1 MQESIN
7 YFFLLIGRVKNIR
20 WDLSSKNFI
29 LVSKSLIFY
38 NARNDS
44 TKLNKFLLKLSNQS
58 HIKKTINKIITPWY
72 SIPLIDRWLLGQIIP
87 PMLFAI
93 SAFTV
98 ISLSVGVM
106 FDLIRKV
113 VEYGLPLFLALKVI
127 FFSLPSFLVL
137 SFPMAVLLSTL
148 LAYGKLSSNSELLA
162 LKSLGIKTSRII
174 SPAIA
179 LSIFMTG
186 LTFYFNDNL
195 VPASN
200 KLAEVTLRAGI
211 GSSFSGEQGKDNIM
225 FSRYGS
231 RINSSNKKPT
241 KINTYLTHI
250 FYASWYENN
259 IMEGVTVLDFSR
271 EDFQQILKAK
281 NGKFDKKSSSWIFS
295 DGSIVSIDPSGQ
307 TTNIQ
312 FKEYTYPFV
321 EGPMELA
328 KVPKDANEM
337 TLKQAIQA
345 EKIYEKTGNIKEV
358 RRIKVRIQEKFTLP
372 FACLV
377 FGLIG
382 SSLGSKSNLRS
393 SKSQGF
399 GLSVILI
406 LIYYVMSFLFSS
418 LGVKGILPPIFAAW
432 LPVLISLGGG
442 IYLLRK
448 SSSF

>member
-1 MQESIN
+1 M
-7 YFFLLIGRVKNIR
+7 
-20 WDLSSKNFI
+20 
-29 LVSKSLIFY
+29 
-38 NARNDS
+38 
-44 TKLNKFLLKLSNQS
+44 KLSNQS
-58 HIKKTINKIITPWY
+58 LIKKNFNKIISPWY
-72 SIPLIDRWLLGQIIP
+72 LLPLIDRWLLGQIIP
-87 PMLFAI
+87 PMIFAI

-106 FDLIRKV
+106 FDLIRKI
-113 VEYGLPLFLALKVI
+113 VEFGLPLFLALKVL

-200 KLAEVTLRAGI
+200 KLAETTLRAGI
-211 GSSFSGEQGKDNIM
+211 GSSFSSEQGKDNIM

-231 RINSSNKKPT
+231 RINASNKKPT
-241 KINTYLTHI
+241 NINTFLTHI

-271 EDFQQILKAK
+271 EDIQQILKAK
-281 NGKFDKKSSSWIFS
+281 TGKFDKKSSSWIFS
-295 DGSIVSIDPSGQ
+295 DGSIVSIDPTGQ
-307 TTNIQ
+307 TSNIQ

-328 KVPKDANEM
+328 KVPKDATEM

-345 EKIYEKTGNIKEV
+345 EKIYEKTGNSKEV
-358 RRIKVRIQEKFTLP
+358 RRIRVRIQEKFTLP

-406 LIYYVMSFLFSS
+406 LIYYVMSFIFSS
-418 LGVKGILPPIFAAW
+418 FGVKGILPPIFAAW
-432 LPVLISLGGG
+432 LPVLISLAGG

>member
-1 MQESIN
+1 MQI
-7 YFFLLIGRVKNIR
+7 
-20 WDLSSKNFI
+20 
-29 LVSKSLIFY
+29 
-38 NARNDS
+38 S
-44 TKLNKFLLKLSNQS
+44 TQS
-58 HIKKTINKIITPWY
+58 TIKKFIRQVCLPWN
-72 SIPLIDRWLLGQIIP
+72 SIPLIDRWLIAQILP

-106 FDLIRKV
+106 FDLIRKI
-113 VEYGLPLFLALKVI
+113 VEFGLPLFLAIKVL

-148 LAYGKLSSNSELLA
+148 LAYGKLSANSELLA

-174 SPAIA
+174 APAIA
-179 LSIFMTG
+179 VSILMTG

-200 KLAEVTLRAGI
+200 KLAESTLRAGI
-211 GSSFSGEQGKDNIM
+211 GSSFSSEEGKDNIM

-231 RINSSNKKPT
+231 RIESATNKPT
-241 KINTYLTHI
+241 KINTFLTHI
-250 FYASWYENN
+250 FYASWFENN
-259 IMEGVTVLDFSR
+259 IMQGVTVLDFSR
-271 EDFQQILKAK
+271 QDIQQILKAK
-281 NGKFDKKSSSWIFS
+281 SAVFDKENSSWIFS
-295 DGSIVSIDPSGQ
+295 DGSIVSVDQGGQ

-312 FKEYTYPFV
+312 FEKYRYPFV
-321 EGPMELA
+321 EGPLDLA
-328 KVPKDANEM
+328 RVPKDATEM
-337 TLKQAIQA
+337 SLKQALEA
-345 EKIYEKTGNIKEV
+345 ERIYKETGNLKEI
-358 RRIKVRIQEKFTLP
+358 RRIQVRIQEKFTLP

-406 LIYYVMSFLFSS
+406 LVYYVMSFVFSS
-418 LGVKGILPPIFAAW
+418 FGVKGLLSPIIATW
-432 LPVLISLGGG
+432 LPVLISMGGG

-448 SSSF
+448 ASL

>member
-1 MQESIN
+1 M
-7 YFFLLIGRVKNIR
+7 
-20 WDLSSKNFI
+20 
-29 LVSKSLIFY
+29 IFY
-38 NARNDS
+38 NIKKEVKK
-44 TKLNKFLLKLSNQS
+44 TNKSLLKISNQS
-58 HIKKTINKIITPWY
+58 LIKKNINKIISPWY
-72 SIPLIDRWLLGQIIP
+72 LLPLIDRWILGQIIP
-87 PMLFAI
+87 PMIFAI

-106 FDLIRKV
+106 FDLIRKI
-113 VEYGLPLFLALKVI
+113 VEFGLPLFLALKVL

-174 SPAIA
+174 APAIA

-200 KLAEVTLRAGI
+200 KLAEKTLRAGI
-211 GSSFSGEQGKDNIM
+211 GSSFSAEQGKDNIM

-231 RINSSNKKPT
+231 RINSLNKKPT

-259 IMEGVTVLDFSR
+259 IMYGVTVLDFSR

-295 DGSIVSIDPSGQ
+295 EGSIVSIDPSGQ

-345 EKIYEKTGNIKEV
+345 EKIYEKTGNLKEV

-418 LGVKGILPPIFAAW
+418 FGVKGILPPIFAAW

-448 SSSF
+448 SSSL

>member
-1 MQESIN
+1 MK
-7 YFFLLIGRVKNIR
+7 FLN
-20 WDLSSKNFI
+20 
-29 LVSKSLIFY
+29 KSLIK
-38 NARNDS
+38 N
-44 TKLNKFLLKLSNQS
+44 
-58 HIKKTINKIITPWY
+58 TINQIIAPWH
-72 SIPLIDRWLLGQIIP
+72 SIPLLDRWLLGQITP

-106 FDLIRKV
+106 FDLIRKI
-113 VEYGLPLFLALKVI
+113 VEFGLPVFLALKVI

-148 LAYGKLSSNSELLA
+148 LAYGKLSANSELLA

-174 SPAIA
+174 APAIA

-195 VPASN
+195 VPKSN
-200 KLAEVTLRAGI
+200 KLAEATLRAGI
-211 GSSFSGEQGKDNIM
+211 GSSFSGEKGKDNIM

-231 RINSSNKKPT
+231 RINSSNKQT
-241 KINTYLTHI
+241 KTNTFLTHI

-259 IMEGVTVLDFSR
+259 MMKGVTLLDFSR
-271 EDFQQILKAK
+271 EDLQQILKA
-281 NGKFDKKSSSWIFS
+281 NSARFDKDNSSWIFS
-295 DGSIVSIDPSGQ
+295 EGSIVSIDQSGQ

-321 EGPMELA
+321 EGPLELA
-328 KVPKDANEM
+328 RIPRDATEM
-337 TLKQAIQA
+337 SLKQALKA
-345 EKIYEKTGNIKEV
+345 EEIYKKTGNLKET
-358 RRIKVRIQEKFTLP
+358 RRIQVRIQEKFTLP
-372 FACLV
+372 CACLV

-406 LIYYVMSFLFSS
+406 LIYYVMSFVFSS
-418 LGVKGILPPIFAAW
+418 FGVKGLFPPIIAAW

-442 IYLLRK
+442 MYLFRK
-448 SSSF
+448 SNS

>member
-1 MQESIN
+1 M
-7 YFFLLIGRVKNIR
+7 
-20 WDLSSKNFI
+20 
-29 LVSKSLIFY
+29 
-38 NARNDS
+38 
-44 TKLNKFLLKLSNQS
+44 KLSNQS
-58 HIKKTINKIITPWY
+58 LISKTINKIITPWY
-72 SIPLIDRWLLGQIIP
+72 SIPLIDRWLIGQIIP
-87 PMLFAI
+87 PMVFAI

-106 FDLIRKV
+106 FDLIRKI
-113 VEYGLPLFLALKVI
+113 VEFGLPLFLALKVL

-174 SPAIA
+174 CPAIV

-200 KLAEVTLRAGI
+200 KLAETTLRAGI
-211 GSSFSGEQGKDNIM
+211 GGSFSEEKGKENIM

-231 RINSSNKKPT
+231 RITKKTKKPT

-250 FYASWYENN
+250 FYAGRYEKE
-259 IMEGVTVLDFSR
+259 IMQAVTVLDFSR

-281 NGKFDKKSSSWIFS
+281 TGKFDKKNSSWIFS
-295 DGSIVSIDPSGQ
+295 DGSIISIAPNGQ
-307 TTNIQ
+307 TTNIK

-321 EGPMELA
+321 EGPLELA

-337 TLKQAIQA
+337 TLKQALKA
-345 EKIYEKTGNIKEV
+345 EKIYKKTGNLKEI
-358 RRIKVRIQEKFTLP
+358 RRIQVRIQEKFTLP
-372 FACLV
+372 CACLV

-418 LGVKGILPPIFAAW
+418 FGVKGLLTPALAAW
-432 LPVLISLGGG
+432 LPVFISLGGG
-442 IYLLRK
+442 IYFLRK
-448 SSSF
+448 SSAL

>member
-1 MQESIN
+1 MKLPN
-7 YFFLLIGRVKNIR
+7 
-20 WDLSSKNFI
+20 
-29 LVSKSLIFY
+29 KSLF
-38 NARNDS
+38 
-44 TKLNKFLLKLSNQS
+44 KP
-58 HIKKTINKIITPWY
+58 TINKIIGPWY

-106 FDLIRKV
+106 FDLIRKI
-113 VEYGLPLFLALKVI
+113 VEYGLPLLLALKVL

-162 LKSLGIKTSRII
+162 LKSLGIKTARII
-174 SPAIA
+174 SPALA

-195 VPASN
+195 VPKSN
-200 KLAEVTLRAGI
+200 KLAETTLRAGI
-211 GSSFSGEQGKDNIM
+211 GSSFSEEKGKENIM

-231 RINSSNKKPT
+231 RINSITKKPT
-241 KINTYLTHI
+241 KNNSKLTHI
-250 FYASWYENN
+250 FYSQWYKNK
-259 IMEGVTVLDFSR
+259 IMKNVTVLDFSR

-281 NGKFDKKSSSWIFS
+281 TGRFDKKSSSWIFS
-295 DGSIVSIDPSGQ
+295 DGSILSIDSGGQ

-345 EKIYEKTGNIKEV
+345 EKIYKKTGNLKEI

-406 LIYYVMSFLFSS
+406 LIYYVMSFIFSS
-418 LGVKGILPPIFAAW
+418 FGVKGILPPIFAAW

-448 SSSF
+448 SSYF

>member
-1 MQESIN
+1 
-7 YFFLLIGRVKNIR
+7 
-20 WDLSSKNFI
+20 
-29 LVSKSLIFY
+29 
-38 NARNDS
+38 
-44 TKLNKFLLKLSNQS
+44 LKLSNQS
-58 HIKKTINKIITPWY
+58 LIKKTINKIISPWY
-72 SIPLIDRWLLGQIIP
+72 FLPLVDRWLFGQIIP
-87 PMLFAI
+87 PMIFAI

-106 FDLIRKV
+106 FDLIRKI
-113 VEYGLPLFLALKVI
+113 VEFGLPLFLALKVL

-200 KLAEVTLRAGI
+200 KLAEATLRAGI
-211 GSSFSGEQGKDNIM
+211 GSSFNGEQGKDNIM

-231 RINSSNKKPT
+231 RINASNKKPT
-241 KINTYLTHI
+241 KINTFLTHI
-250 FYASWYENN
+250 FYASWYQNN

-281 NGKFDKKSSSWIFS
+281 TGRFDKKSSSWIFS
-295 DGSIVSIDPSGQ
+295 EGSIVSIDPGGQ

-328 KVPKDANEM
+328 KVPKDASEM

-345 EKIYEKTGNIKEV
+345 EKIYKKTGNLKEV

-406 LIYYVMSFLFSS
+406 LIYYVMSFIFSS
-418 LGVKGILPPIFAAW
+418 FGVKGILSPIFAAW
-432 LPVLISLGGG
+432 IPVLISLGGG

>member
-1 MQESIN
+1 LQI
-7 YFFLLIGRVKNIR
+7 
-20 WDLSSKNFI
+20 
-29 LVSKSLIFY
+29 
-38 NARNDS
+38 S
-44 TKLNKFLLKLSNQS
+44 TQS
-58 HIKKTINKIITPWY
+58 TIKKFIRQVCLPWN
-72 SIPLIDRWLLGQIIP
+72 SIPLIDRWLIAQILP

-106 FDLIRKV
+106 FDLIRKI
-113 VEYGLPLFLALKVI
+113 VEFGLPLFLAIKVL

-148 LAYGKLSSNSELLA
+148 LAYGKLSANSELLA

-174 SPAIA
+174 APAIA
-179 LSIFMTG
+179 VSILMTG

-200 KLAEVTLRAGI
+200 KLAESTLRAGI
-211 GSSFSGEQGKDNIM
+211 GSSFSSEEGKDNIM

-231 RINSSNKKPT
+231 RIESATNKPT
-241 KINTYLTHI
+241 KTNTFLTHI
-250 FYASWYENN
+250 FYASWFENN
-259 IMEGVTVLDFSR
+259 IMQGVTVLDFSR
-271 EDFQQILKAK
+271 QDIQQILKAK
-281 NGKFDKKSSSWIFS
+281 SAVFDKENSSWIFS
-295 DGSIVSIDPSGQ
+295 DGSIVSVDQGGQ

-312 FKEYTYPFV
+312 FEKYRYPFV
-321 EGPMELA
+321 EGPLDLA
-328 KVPKDANEM
+328 RVPKDATEM
-337 TLKQAIQA
+337 SLKQALEA
-345 EKIYEKTGNIKEV
+345 ERIYKETGNLKEI
-358 RRIKVRIQEKFTLP
+358 RRIQVRIQEKFTLP

-406 LIYYVMSFLFSS
+406 LVYYVMSFVFSS
-418 LGVKGILPPIFAAW
+418 FGVKGLLSPIIATW
-432 LPVLISLGGG
+432 LPVLISMGGG
-442 IYLLRK
+442 IYFLRK
-448 SSSF
+448 ASL

>member
-1 MQESIN
+1 M
-7 YFFLLIGRVKNIR
+7 
-20 WDLSSKNFI
+20 
-29 LVSKSLIFY
+29 
-38 NARNDS
+38 
-44 TKLNKFLLKLSNQS
+44 KFLNQVLL
-58 HIKKTINKIITPWY
+58 KKTINKILFPWY

-106 FDLIRKV
+106 FDLIRKI
-113 VEYGLPLFLALKVI
+113 VEFGLPVFLAFKVL

-200 KLAEVTLRAGI
+200 KLAEETLRAGI
-211 GSSFSGEQGKDNIM
+211 GSSFSGERGKNNIM

-231 RINSSNKKPT
+231 RINASTKKPT
-241 KINTYLTHI
+241 KNNTYLTHI
-250 FYASWYENN
+250 FYAKYYRNN
-259 IMEGVTVLDFSR
+259 IMESVTVLDFSR
-271 EDFQQILKAK
+271 EDLQQILKA
-281 NGKFDKKSSSWIFS
+281 NTARFDKTNSSWIFS
-295 DGSIVSIDPSGQ
+295 EGSIVSIAPSGQ

-312 FKEYTYPFV
+312 FKEYKYPFI

-328 KVPKDANEM
+328 KVPRDATEM
-337 TLKQAIQA
+337 SLKQALEA
-345 EKIYEKTGNIKEV
+345 EKIYKKSGNLKEI
-358 RRIKVRIQEKFTLP
+358 RRIQVRIQEKFTLP
-372 FACLV
+372 CACLV

-393 SKSQGF
+393 SRSQGF

-406 LIYYVMSFLFSS
+406 LIYYVMSFVFSS
-418 LGVKGILPPIFAAW
+418 FGVKGLLTPIFAAW
-432 LPVLISLGGG
+432 LPVLISMGGG
-442 IYLLRK
+442 FYLLRK
-448 SSSF
+448 SSSL

>member
-1 MQESIN
+1 MGLNEWGID
-7 YFFLLIGRVKNIR
+7 V
-20 WDLSSKNFI
+20 
-29 LVSKSLIFY
+29 
-38 NARNDS
+38 NANTWAQALRAH
-44 TKLNKFLLKLSNQS
+44 LKGKQTFVTSDGF
-58 HIKKTINKIITPWY
+58 PV
-72 SIPLIDRWLLGQIIP
+72 
-87 PMLFAI
+87 LFAAVTLG
-93 SAFTV
+93 SRQPQPMWVVDGVYLNEAPV
-98 ISLSVGVM
+98 NVRSLAY
-106 FDLIRKV
+106 LIREVNVYK
-113 VEYGLPLFLALKVI
+113 YDTAKFGSRGAAGVI
-127 FFSLPSFLVL
+127 EIFTLSGFSESTGSYKRSFEVK
-137 SFPMAVLLSTL
+137 
-148 LAYGKLSSNSELLA
+148 GKE
-162 LKSLGIKTSRII
+162 
-174 SPAIA
+174 
-179 LSIFMTG
+179 
-186 LTFYFNDNL
+186 
-195 VPASN
+195 
-200 KLAEVTLRAGI
+200 
-211 GSSFSGEQGKDNIM
+211 NIM

-231 RINSSNKKPT
+231 RINSSNNKPT

-281 NGKFDKKSSSWIFS
+281 NGRFDKKSSSWIFS

-345 EKIYEKTGNIKEV
+345 EKIYEKTGNLKEV

-418 LGVKGILPPIFAAW
+418 FGVKGILPPIFAAW

>member
-1 MQESIN
+1 
-7 YFFLLIGRVKNIR
+7 
-20 WDLSSKNFI
+20 
-29 LVSKSLIFY
+29 
-38 NARNDS
+38 
-44 TKLNKFLLKLSNQS
+44 LKLANQQV
-58 HIKKTINKIITPWY
+58 IKKAFSKIIAPWY

-87 PMLFAI
+87 PMIFAI

-106 FDLIRKV
+106 FDLIRKI
-113 VEYGLPLFLALKVI
+113 VEFGLPLFLALKVL

-200 KLAEVTLRAGI
+200 KLAETTLRAGI
-211 GSSFSGEQGKDNIM
+211 GSSFSSEQGKDNIM

-231 RINSSNKKPT
+231 RINASNKKPT

-271 EDFQQILKAK
+271 EDIQQILKAK
-281 NGKFDKKSSSWIFS
+281 TGRFDKKSSSWIFF
-295 DGSIVSIDPSGQ
+295 DGSIVSTDPSGQ

-328 KVPKDANEM
+328 KVPKDATEM
-337 TLKQAIQA
+337 TLKQAMQA
-345 EKIYEKTGNIKEV
+345 EKIYKKTGNLKEI

-418 LGVKGILPPIFAAW
+418 FGVKGILPPIFAAW

>member
-1 MQESIN
+1 MK
-7 YFFLLIGRVKNIR
+7 FLN
-20 WDLSSKNFI
+20 
-29 LVSKSLIFY
+29 KSLI
-38 NARNDS
+38 
-44 TKLNKFLLKLSNQS
+44 
-58 HIKKTINKIITPWY
+58 KKTFNQIIAPWY
-72 SIPLIDRWLLGQIIP
+72 SIPLLDRWLLGQITP

-106 FDLIRKV
+106 FDLIRKI
-113 VEYGLPLFLALKVI
+113 VEFGLPVFLALKVI

-148 LAYGKLSSNSELLA
+148 LAYGKLSANSELLA
-162 LKSLGIKTSRII
+162 LRSLGIKTSRII
-174 SPAIA
+174 APAIA

-195 VPASN
+195 VPKSN
-200 KLAEVTLRAGI
+200 KLAEATLRSGI
-211 GSSFSGEQGKDNIM
+211 GSSFSGEKGKDNIM

-231 RINSSNKKPT
+231 RINSSNKPT

-259 IMEGVTVLDFSR
+259 IMKGVTLLDFSR
-271 EDFQQILKAK
+271 EDLQQILKA
-281 NGKFDKKSSSWIFS
+281 NSARFDKDNSSWIFS
-295 DGSIVSIDPSGQ
+295 EGSIVSIDQSGQ

-321 EGPMELA
+321 EGPLELA
-328 KVPKDANEM
+328 RIPRDATEM
-337 TLKQAIQA
+337 SLKQALKA
-345 EKIYEKTGNIKEV
+345 EEIYKKTGNLKET
-358 RRIKVRIQEKFTLP
+358 RRIQVRIQEKFTLP
-372 FACLV
+372 CACLV

-406 LIYYVMSFLFSS
+406 LIYYVMSFVFSS
-418 LGVKGILPPIFAAW
+418 FGVKGLFPPIIAAW

-442 IYLLRK
+442 MYLLKK
-448 SSSF
+448 SNS

>member
-1 MQESIN
+1 MK
-7 YFFLLIGRVKNIR
+7 L
-20 WDLSSKNFI
+20 
-29 LVSKSLIFY
+29 
-38 NARNDS
+38 
-44 TKLNKFLLKLSNQS
+44 LNKLL
-58 HIKKTINKIITPWY
+58 IKKTFNKIIIPWY

-87 PMLFAI
+87 PMIFAI

-106 FDLIRKV
+106 FDLIRKI
-113 VEYGLPLFLALKVI
+113 VEFGLPLFLALKVL

-200 KLAEVTLRAGI
+200 KLAENTLRTGI
-211 GSSFSGEQGKDNIM
+211 GSSFSGETGKDNIM
-225 FSRYGS
+225 FARYGS
-231 RINSSNKKPT
+231 RINASTKKPT
-241 KINTYLTHI
+241 KANTFLTHI
-250 FYASWYENN
+250 FYASRYENN
-259 IMEGVTVLDFSR
+259 IMKGVTLLDFAR
-271 EDFQQILKAK
+271 EDFQQILKA
-281 NGKFDKKSSSWIFS
+281 NTAIFDKKNSSWIFS
-295 DGSIVSIDPSGQ
+295 QGNIVSIAPNGQ

-312 FKEYTYPFV
+312 FEEYTYPFV
-321 EGPMELA
+321 EGPLELA
-328 KVPKDANEM
+328 KVPRDANEM
-337 TLKQAIQA
+337 TLKQALNA
-345 EKIYEKTGNIKEV
+345 EKVYKKTGNLKEI
-358 RRIKVRIQEKFTLP
+358 RRIQVRIQEKFTLP

-406 LIYYVMSFLFSS
+406 LIYYVMSFVFSS
-418 LGVKGILPPIFAAW
+418 FGVKGLLHPILAAW
-432 LPVLISLGGG
+432 LPVLISMSGG
-442 IYLLRK
+442 IYFLRK
-448 SSSF
+448 SSSL

>member
-1 MQESIN
+1 MLGKIVQI
-7 YFFLLIGRVKNIR
+7 
-20 WDLSSKNFI
+20 
-29 LVSKSLIFY
+29 
-38 NARNDS
+38 
-44 TKLNKFLLKLSNQS
+44 NKFLLKISNQS
-58 HIKKTINKIITPWY
+58 LIKKTVNKIITPWY
-72 SIPLIDRWLLGQIIP
+72 SIPLLDRWLLGQIIP

-93 SAFTV
+93 SAFSV

-106 FDLIRKV
+106 FDLIRQI
-113 VEYGLPLFLALKVI
+113 VEYGLPLFLALKVL
-127 FFSLPSFLVL
+127 FYSLPSFLVL

-200 KLAEVTLRAGI
+200 KLAEATLRSGI
-211 GSSFSGEQGKDNIM
+211 GSAFSGERGKNNIM

-231 RINSSNKKPT
+231 RIESSTNKPTNSNKH
-241 KINTYLTHI
+241 LTHI
-250 FYASWYENN
+250 FYALRYEQNS
-259 IMEGVTVLDFSR
+259 MKKVTLLDFSR
-271 EDFQQILKAK
+271 EDIQQILNA
-281 NGKFDKKSSSWIFS
+281 NEGRFDKKTSSWIFT
-295 DGSIVSIDPSGQ
+295 DGSIITIDPSGQ

-312 FKEYTYPFV
+312 FKEYTYPFL
-321 EGPMELA
+321 EGPLELA
-328 KVPKDANEM
+328 KIPKDANDM
-337 TLKQAIQA
+337 SLKQALKA
-345 EKIYEKTGNIKEV
+345 EMIYKKTGNLKEI
-358 RRIKVRIQEKFTLP
+358 RRIQVRIQEKFTLP
-372 FACLV
+372 CACIV

-406 LIYYVMSFLFSS
+406 LIYYVMSFVFSS
-418 LGVKGILPPIFAAW
+418 FGVKGLLSPIFAAW
-432 LPVLISLGGG
+432 LPVFISLGGG

>member
-1 MQESIN
+1 M
-7 YFFLLIGRVKNIR
+7 
-20 WDLSSKNFI
+20 
-29 LVSKSLIFY
+29 
-38 NARNDS
+38 
-44 TKLNKFLLKLSNQS
+44 KLSNQS
-58 HIKKTINKIITPWY
+58 LIKKNINRIFAPWY
-72 SIPLIDRWLLGQIIP
+72 AIPIIDRWLFGQIIP
-87 PMLFAI
+87 PMIFAI

-106 FDLIRKV
+106 FDLIRKI
-113 VEYGLPLFLALKVI
+113 VEFGLPLFLALKVLI
-127 FFSLPSFLVL
+127 FSLPSFLVL

-162 LKSLGIKTSRII
+162 LKSLGINTTRII

-179 LSIFMTG
+179 LSIIMTG

-195 VPASN
+195 VPTSN
-200 KLAEVTLRAGI
+200 KLAETTLRAGI
-211 GSSFSGEQGKDNIM
+211 GSSFNKESSKENIM

-231 RINSSNKKPT
+231 RINESTQKPT
-241 KINTYLTHI
+241 KTNNFLTHI
-250 FYASWYENN
+250 FYASKYENN
-259 IMEGVTVLDFSR
+259 IMKGVTVLDFSR
-271 EDFQQILKAK
+271 EDFQQILKANTARFNRK
-281 NGKFDKKSSSWIFS
+281 NSSWIFFE
-295 DGSIVSIDPSGQ
+295 GSIVSINPSGQ

-321 EGPMELA
+321 EGPLELA
-328 KVPKDANEM
+328 RVPKDATEM
-337 TLKQAIQA
+337 SLKEALKA
-345 EKIYEKTGNIKEV
+345 EKIYKKTGNLKEI
-358 RRIKVRIQEKFTLP
+358 RRIQVRIQEKFTLP

-382 SSLGSKSNLRS
+382 SSLGSKTNLRT

-406 LIYYVMSFLFSS
+406 LIYYVLSFVFSS
-418 LGVKGILPPIFAAW
+418 FGVKGILPPIFAAW

-442 IYLLRK
+442 IYFLRK